1 MGWSFKAMLSLTAWL
16 GCFSL
21 QNTARAEAAPEWL
34 ANQVNESGQRCAQL
48 AERRQADQLLLACGA
63 AGVWEFA
70 LGGAA
75 PKFVRSY
82 AFAGDVIGFANEPNG
97 RLWVVLRVLEA
108 RPFSGSGA
116 PGQSAA
122 VFPDVTP
129 TAPPLA
135 PPPPAPS
142 PPPPHPAS
150 ESPPVKLGRVQRTA
164 PGEVVISLGTS
175 DDIARGDHIEF
186 ALAGTGE
193 DDREEAELAS
203 DVLAIGVVTNVNTRN
218 ARVRLGLNEQ
228 VPEGALASRTRAPA
242 TSSLSA
248 PPRVQGL
255 WELELM
261 LRPFAAVDE
270 LGGGALLSGRLGY
283 RFNHL
288 HLQAVVDPIA
298 FAAVQEK
305 GSVGAV
311 NAALLASYDSQ
322 YIEMGL
328 GLGVQTVNAT
338 NFVVAPGSAL
348 AAVQLLRLGARDG
361 FNLSVRTNLALFHS
375 QFQFG
380 GMVAGLQIP
389 VTRGYWFL
397 INGGGGNVG
406 YGFGELGLRSLLAGN
421 GLAGSTFLTVTAGGV
436 GVFRSGSCD
445 DTFSGCSEDVAYGGP
460 MAGVGLEWRF

>member
-1 MGWSFKAMLSLTAWL
+1 MGWSFKAVLSLAA
-16 GCFSL
+16 GVSCFSL
-21 QNTARAEAAPEWL
+21 QNTARAEVVPEWL

-48 AERRQADQLLLACGA
+48 AERRQADKLLLACGA

-70 LGGAA
+70 LGSAA

-82 AFAGDVIGFANEPNG
+82 AFAGDVIGFVSEPDG
-97 RLWVVLRVLEA
+97 RLWVMLRVLEA

-116 PGQSAA
+116 GQSAA
-122 VFPDVTP
+122 VFPDVAP
-129 TAPPLA
+129 AAPPVAA
-135 PPPPAPS
+135 PPPVPS

-150 ESPPVKLGRVQRTA
+150 ESPALKLGRVERAA

-193 DDREEAELAS
+193 DDHEEAELAS

-218 ARVRLGLNEQ
+218 ARVRLGLNEL

-242 TSSLSA
+242 TSSLAA
-248 PPRVQGL
+248 PPRVKGL

-261 LRPFAAVDE
+261 VRPFAAIDE
-270 LGGGALLSGRLGY
+270 LGGGALLSGSFGY

-305 GSVGAV
+305 GSVAAA

-338 NFVVAPGSAL
+338 NFIVAPGSAL
-348 AAVQLLRLGARDG
+348 AAVQLIRLGARDG
-361 FNLSVRTNLALFHS
+361 FNLTARTSLALFHS

-380 GMVAGLQIP
+380 GMVASLQIP

-406 YGFGELGLRSLLAGN
+406 YAIGELGLRSLLVGN

-436 GVFRSGSCD
+436 GVFRSGSCN
-445 DTFSGCSEDVAYGGP
+445 DTFSSCEEDVVYGGP